1 MVSNI
6 HYKRLSTIIY
16 FQSLQKKFEINIT
29 IIYGQCSLQFPY
41 THYVVKFMSRYSYH
55 IWFSVLFF
63 FMLLPPFMVTWFVW
77 PHSCFAFLLIYHTF
91 INIYQ
96 HQYVFNFHQRYST
109 ASVSNTTKSFCV
121 PWSWTNNLSC
131 WNKSYRKNGGWL
143 STIRGFYLK
152 TSSLNEMWKKV
163 FRSFFWR
170 LFVSQWQL

>member
-1 MVSNI
+1 MGNVLYNFHTLTMLWNLWVAI
-6 HYKRLSTIIY
+6 HITFG
-16 FQSLQKKFEINIT
+16 FQ
-29 IIYGQCSLQFPY
+29 C
-41 THYVVKFMSRYSYH
+41 
-55 IWFSVLFF
+55 FF
-63 FMLLPPFMVTWFVW
+63 VCMLLPPFMVTWFVW

-143 STIRGFYLK
+143 STIRGFYSK

>member
-1 MVSNI
+1 MFFTISI
-6 HYKRLSTIIY
+6 HSLCCEIY
-16 FQSLQKKFEINIT
+16 ESLFI
-29 IIYGQCSLQFPY
+29 SHL
-41 THYVVKFMSRYSYH
+41 V
-55 IWFSVLFF
+55 FSAFF
-63 FMLLPPFMVTWFVW
+63 FVCCSHLSWLLDLFGLTLD
-77 PHSCFAFLLIYHTF
+77 SCFAFLLIYHTF

-152 TSSLNEMWKKV
+152 TSSLNEM
-163 FRSFFWR
+163 
-170 LFVSQWQL
+170 

>member
-1 MVSNI
+1 MVSNT

-29 IIYGQCSLQFPY
+29 IIYGQCFLQFPY

-55 IWFSVLFF
+55 VWFSVLVCLYVVPTFNGY
-63 FMLLPPFMVTWFVW
+63 LICLT
-77 PHSCFAFLLIYHTF
+77 SLFLSVSADLSYFYLYT
-91 INIYQ
+91 YQ

-109 ASVSNTTKSFCV
+109 TSVSNTTKSFCV

-143 STIRGFYLK
+143 STIRGFYSK
-152 TSSLNEMWKKV
+152 TSSLNEM
-163 FRSFFWR
+163 
-170 LFVSQWQL
+170 